1 MTYIINSKNHYHETM
16 LMIFE
21 MMNKGEQNLSSVE
34 LLELSEWTKAA
45 EIYEDKVLNLSF
57 RKELENQS

>member
-1 MTYIINSKNHYHETM
+1 MTYIINSKNHYQETM

-21 MMNKGEQNLSSVE
+21 MMNKGEKNLSSEE

-45 EIYEDKVLNLSF
+45 KIYEDKVLNLSF
-57 RKELENQS
+57 RKELENQL

>member
-1 MTYIINSKNHYHETM
+1 MAYIIISKNHYHETM

-21 MMNKGEQNLSSVE
+21 MMKKGEPNLSSVE

>member
-1 MTYIINSKNHYHETM
+1 
-16 LMIFE
+16 MIFE